1 MLLALARGL
10 PRRSEILALPRQRFD
25 GVSARLGRALH
36 ANAHAHRVALAR
48 SATRLRPHLVGR
60 AAQGGRERLRPPRPL
75 SAAARCPALVA
86 RSRQRLD
93 ARIQLLNSLG
103 YHNVLAR
110 GFTITRDAEGR
121 MLRRAADVH
130 RGEHLDI
137 EFADG
142 HVPAQADGG
151 DRKATPSPK
160 RARGRD
166 EKQGTLL

>member
-1 MLLALARGL
+1 
-10 PRRSEILALPRQRFD
+10 
-25 GVSARLGRALH
+25 
-36 ANAHAHRVALAR
+36 
-48 SATRLRPHLVGR
+48 
-60 AAQGGRERLRPPRPL
+60 
-75 SAAARCPALVA
+75 LVA

-151 DRKATPSPK
+151 DRKAAPSPK

>member
-1 MLLALARGL
+1 MRAR
-10 PRRSEILALPRQRFD
+10 
-25 GVSARLGRALH
+25 
-36 ANAHAHRVALAR
+36 
-48 SATRLRPHLVGR
+48 
-60 AAQGGRERLRPPRPL
+60 
-75 SAAARCPALVA
+75 
-86 RSRQRLD
+86 
-93 ARIQLLNSLG
+93 QLLNSLG

-110 GFTITRDAEGR
+110 GFTLVRDAEGR

-130 RGEHLDI
+130 RGERLDI

-151 DRKATPSPK
+151 DRKAAPSPK